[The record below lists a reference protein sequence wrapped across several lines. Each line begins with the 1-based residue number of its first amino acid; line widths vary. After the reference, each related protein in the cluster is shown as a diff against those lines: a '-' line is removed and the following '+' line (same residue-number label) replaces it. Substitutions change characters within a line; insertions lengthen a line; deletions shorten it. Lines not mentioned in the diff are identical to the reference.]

1 MSADRG
7 PYRKSY
13 IVPHG
18 SGFKYLRAIPK
29 DLQPLEKNKQAWVKY
44 LGPVSRTEA
53 ATLAHALAH
62 EHGRRIMALRALSPV
77 ERATAIAAG
86 GFDSWR
92 ELARAADLLPA
103 AQMADVVSFDADR
116 AVPGQEREPATPL
129 AAQMA
134 VGSSASLS
142 LLALVELWETVRSP
156 RSPIGRAKVGLCV
169 RRFIDLVGN
178 LPAHEITRA
187 HAVAYRDALEQLPGM
202 KPKNLAEHLSRMH
215 ALFAVAMSEGILTA
229 NPLDSVKAREL
240 GNALAPRRQGFTAEH
255 VRAIFAALSS
265 ESETFGWVVRKIN
278 RQIRMLLPSFVAS
291 PTSDPTSALA
301 LGR

>member
-53 ATLAHALAH
+53 ATLAHGLAH
-62 EHGRRIMALRALSPV
+62 EHGKRIFVLRALSPV
-77 ERATAIAAG
+77 ERAAAIAAG

-92 ELARAADLLPA
+92 GLAHAADLPA
-103 AQMADVVSFDADR
+103 AQIADAVSFDANR
-116 AVPGQEREPATPL
+116 AVPGQEREPGTPL

-240 GNALAPRRQGFTAEH
+240 GNALAPRRQGFAAKH

-265 ESETFGWVVRKIN
+265 ESETFGWVVRNIN
-278 RQIRMLLPSFVAS
+278 RKIRMLLSSFVPF